1 MDKYT
6 FVVPESLELIKKLG
20 SGAYGVVA
28 SFRDGEEKCAVK
40 KVTNAFQDLVDAKRI
55 VREIKLLRFLKHDN
69 IIRIR
74 DVYAT
79 RAAVARLN
87 L

>member
-1 MDKYT
+1 M
-6 FVVPESLELIKKLG
+6 
-20 SGAYGVVA
+20 
-28 SFRDGEEKCAVK
+28 GE
-40 KVTNAFQDLVDAKRI
+40 VTNAFHDLVDAKRI